1 MTLAS
6 KNQPAS
12 AGDIRDSGPIPGL
25 GRSPGDGRE
34 WQPTSVFLPGKA
46 QGQRSLAG
54 YTPCGHK
61 VSDTT
66 DHKHEI
72 PKGNKL
78 LDITAKKNPKISVR
92 IKSATKPMSSAAT

>member
-1 MTLAS
+1 MTLES

-12 AGDIRDSGPIPGL
+12 AGDIGDSGPIPGL

-54 YTPCGHK
+54 YTPWYQK
-61 VSDTT
+61 ESDTT
-66 DHKHEI
+66 EHAHTHMRMHKLSVHYSCI
-72 PKGNKL
+72 PYL
-78 LDITAKKNPKISVR
+78 
-92 IKSATKPMSSAAT
+92 

>member
-1 MTLAS
+1 M
-6 KNQPAS
+6 
-12 AGDIRDSGPIPGL
+12 GFGPCIGKIL
-25 GRSPGDGRE
+25 WSRK
-34 WQPTSVFLPGKA
+34 WQPTSVFLPSKS